1 MLLTSRPPRPPLAHF
16 DRVKLTPSYDPN
28 PSIRSRP
35 PANAVS
41 LHPPPPDAD
50 LPIPPAP
57 APTPTRA
64 TSSSD
69 LNRPNRPSPLRRGTD
84 VPEKPPQEH
93 QRRLTIA
100 NLGTPGGKM
109 VGFPRTRQQD
119 LSARKKVRFRVA
131 EITIPPLPT
140 LPTSPSTP
148 TKNSPTEARKPS
160 ESSDI
165 PDRTGLAPSSIVSDE
180 NRSLASSDH
189 TRNSPVFDHETSAA
203 GEFPES
209 PSVYSPTPPNS
220 STPPASRFSDSSR
233 GPPTLADVNLAVIEI
248 GHLHPSIEEFLGKG
262 SPDEQPTGEKPRSGD
277 GFTPASKDVSRGKSH
292 RLERW
297 LACVCDQ
304 RP

>member
-1 MLLTSRPPRPPLAHF
+1 
-16 DRVKLTPSYDPN
+16 
-28 PSIRSRP
+28 
-35 PANAVS
+35 
-41 LHPPPPDAD
+41 
-50 LPIPPAP
+50 
-57 APTPTRA
+57 
-64 TSSSD
+64 
-69 LNRPNRPSPLRRGTD
+69 
-84 VPEKPPQEH
+84 
-93 QRRLTIA
+93 
-100 NLGTPGGKM
+100 M

-165 PDRTGLAPSSIVSDE
+165 PDRAGLAPSSIVSDE

-189 TRNSPVFDHETSAA
+189 TRNSPIFDHETSAA

-297 LACVCDQ
+297 LACICDQ
-304 RP
+304 RPQLTVMS